1 MFISDI
7 TYTFSEKVYVYPD
20 IHVHLEQK
28 KPWQRDRNSRK
39 RKRVGMQI
47 LDIQPRVFIYECHL
61 NNNIC
66 SQYQRLQITFLTIN

>member
-28 KPWQRDRNSRK
+28 KPWQRDRK
-39 RKRVGMQI
+39 RGICV
-47 LDIQPRVFIYECHL
+47 L
-61 NNNIC
+61 NMLHNP
-66 SQYQRLQITFLTIN
+66 LPAGLGTGTAP